1 MAVDSAFIRYPVMR
15 EPSVVERLSYGF
27 GNFGVNLGFGM
38 TGAYLLFFYTDVY
51 RVAAG
56 VVATLF
62 LVARCV
68 DAVFDPLFGLLI
80 DRTRTR
86 LGKHR
91 PYLIGLC
98 VPYALCGAAVFAT
111 PHFSG
116 LAKIVYLYVTYTL
129 FGWLYSG
136 LSLPLNSMLP
146 TLTRDGKTRT
156 SVNALREFMGS
167 SATVGATFITLP
179 LVHWLGGASAGGF
192 GSTAVLFGVI
202 TVIAMTAAFFKTR
215 ERVEPER
222 SPQVL
227 TTRQS
232 LRATRG
238 NWPWISTM
246 LVNFFFWVGFIGHLQ
261 SVIYYARDVLHRA
274 HLVPRIMLMN
284 VALLIGTALTAFI
297 ANRIGKRT
305 TGMIGAG
312 IAALCTAAIPLSD
325 SPNWVI
331 AMNGFGNLG
340 LGLIGGLL
348 FAFMADS
355 VDYGEWR
362 SGFRAQGFL
371 FAASSFGVKLGM
383 SIGGAAGAWLLSRAG
398 YIAGMPTTPAVA
410 AGIIWGHIW
419 IPMASYLA
427 MGASL
432 LLFRFP
438 RGYGTSSPPIVA

>member
-1 MAVDSAFIRYPVMR
+1 MSQ
-15 EPSVVERLSYGF
+15 PSISERLSYGF
-27 GNFGVNLGFGM
+27 GNFGANLAFGM
-38 TGAYLLFFYTDVY
+38 TGAYLLYFYTDVY
-51 RVAAG
+51 HVSAG
-56 VVATLF
+56 IVATLF
-62 LVARCV
+62 LVARCA

-86 LGKHR
+86 FGKHR

-98 VPYALCGAAVFAT
+98 VPYALCSVAVFST
-111 PHFSG
+111 PH
-116 LAKIVYLYVTYTL
+116 LPTLWKVAYLYVTYTL
-129 FGWLYSG
+129 FGMLYSG

-156 SVNALREFMGS
+156 SINALREFLGS

-179 LVHWLGGASAGGF
+179 LVHWFGDVPIGGF
-192 GSTAVLFGVI
+192 AATAALFSAVA
-202 TVIAMTAAFFKTR
+202 VIALTTAFFKTR
-215 ERVEPER
+215 ERIGPDR
-222 SPQVL
+222 SPHVL
-227 TTRQS
+227 TTHQS

-238 NWPWISTM
+238 NWPWIATM
-246 LVNFFFWVGFIGHLQ
+246 LVNFFFWVGFIGHIQ
-261 SVIYYARDVLHRA
+261 SVIYYADDVIHRA
-274 HLVPRIMLMN
+274 DLVPQIMLMN
-284 VALLIGTALTAFI
+284 VVLLIGTGLSAFV

-305 TGMIGAG
+305 TGMIGAA
-312 IAALCTAAIPLSD
+312 IAAVCTAAIPLSNA
-325 SPNWVI
+325 PYWVI
-331 AMNGFGNLG
+331 SMNGVCNLG

-383 SIGGAAGAWLLSRAG
+383 SIGGAAGAWLLSRAH
-398 YIAGMPTTPAVA
+398 YVAGAPATAAVA
-410 AGIIWGHIW
+410 ASVVLGHIW
-419 IPMASYLA
+419 IPMVSYVV

-438 RGYGTSSPPIVA
+438 DGYTIACAETLN